1 MFGYVTPNKPEL
13 KVRELAQYQ
22 AWYCGLCKTLRETYG
37 QVPRLVLDYDCTFLA
52 LLLAGISGEPFA
64 CTPGRC
70 GYKPFKKRAPVIGP
84 CEALSYTADINVL
97 LYYYK
102 LADDCRD
109 EKSIPAFAGHAALK
123 AGAKLA
129 TKRRPAAATAIASG
143 IAKLSE
149 LEQRK
154 EPSID
159 AAADAFANILKEL
172 ALGYDK
178 LTEKQKAALSWLAY
192 HMGRWI
198 YLADAWEDRK
208 KDEKAGS
215 YNPFLITNATQERAS
230 FLLYAS
236 LHEMENACDLL
247 EIKANQGLIEN
258 IIYQG
263 CRFRTKQ
270 LLEGVKRDESV

>member
-1 MFGYVTPNKPEL
+1 MFGYVTPDKPEL

-22 AWYCGLCKTLRETYG
+22 AWYCGLCKSLRQTYG
-37 QVPRLVLDYDCTFLA
+37 QIPRLALDYDCTFLA
-52 LLLAGISGEPFA
+52 LLLAGVSGEEFA
-64 CTPGRC
+64 CAPERC
-70 GYKPFKKRAPVIGP
+70 GYKPFKKKAPVIGP
-84 CEALSYTADINVL
+84 CEALSYAADINVL

-102 LADDCRD
+102 LADDFQD
-109 EKSIPAFAGHAALK
+109 EKSILAFAGHTSLGPAAKK
-123 AGAKLA
+123 AA
-129 TKRRPAAATAIASG
+129 KRRPEAAQTIASG
-143 IAKLSE
+143 IAQLSE

-154 EPSID
+154 ESSID
-159 AAADAFANILKEL
+159 IAADAFANILKHV

-178 LTEKQKAALSWLAY
+178 LTEKQKAVLSWLAY

-198 YLADAWEDRK
+198 YLIDAWEDRK

-215 YNPFLITNATQERAS
+215 YNPFLIANANEERAS

-247 EIKANQGLIEN
+247 DLKSNQGLIEN

-263 CRFRTKQ
+263 CRLQTKRV
-270 LLEGVKRDESV
+270 LEGVKQDESV

>member
-1 MFGYVTPNKPEL
+1 MFGYVTPHKPEL

-22 AWYCGLCKTLRETYG
+22 AWYCGLCKTLRMTYG
-37 QVPRLVLDYDCTFLA
+37 QIPRLVLDYDCTFFA
-52 LLLAGISGEPFA
+52 LLLAGITGEEYTCAPE
-64 CTPGRC
+64 RC
-70 GYKPFKKRAPVIGP
+70 GYKPLKKKTPVIGP
-84 CEALSYTADINVL
+84 CEALSYAADINVL

-102 LADDCRD
+102 LADDFRD
-109 EKSIPAFAGHAALK
+109 EKSIPAFAGHTALR
-123 AGAKLA
+123 AGATLA
-129 TKRRPAAATAIASG
+129 AKRQPEAAQAIASG
-143 IAKLSE
+143 IAQLSN
-149 LEQRK
+149 LEKQK

-159 AAADAFANILKEL
+159 VAADAFANILKQL

-178 LTEKQKAALSWLAY
+178 LTEKQKTALFWLAY

-198 YLADAWEDRK
+198 YLIDAWEDRK

-215 YNPFLITNATQERAS
+215 YNPFLIADATQERAS

-247 EIKANQGLIEN
+247 ELQSNQGLIEN

-263 CRFRTKQ
+263 CRFKTKQ
-270 LLEGVKRDESV
+270 VLEGVKKDESV